1 VSGLMKLSGL
11 IDTLN
16 ERIGKSIIWLV
27 LIAVLVSTINAI
39 VRKAFDISSNA
50 FLELQWYL
58 FSGMFLLGAAYALM
72 RNQHVRIDVVT
83 GRFSERTQVKLDIF
97 GFVFFLIPVVLLVIY
112 ESWPVFVDSFQTG
125 EMSSNAGGLILW
137 PARLLVPVGFV
148 LLLLQGFSEIIKRV
162 AFLNGQGPNPLAKKE
177 EKTAEQELAE
187 EIARM
192 REQQL
197 KEGK

>member
-1 VSGLMKLSGL
+1 MSGLMKLSGL

>member
-1 VSGLMKLSGL
+1 MKLSRL
-11 IDTLN
+11 IDALN

-39 VRKAFDISSNA
+39 VRKAFDVSSNA

-58 FSGMFLLGAAYALM
+58 FSGMFLLGGAYALM
-72 RNQHVRIDVVT
+72 RNQHVRIDVIT
-83 GRFSERTQVKLDIF
+83 GKFSERTQVKLDIF

-112 ESWPVFVDSFQTG
+112 ESWPVFVDSFATG

-148 LLLLQGFSEIIKRV
+148 MLLLQGFSEIIKRV

-177 EKTAEQELAE
+177 EKSAEEELAE